1 MDKITQLQID
11 GKTYQVGSDGTT
23 SNRYPSPTN
32 RQTAPLYTNV
42 TELGLSATTVF
53 SSTVDGDSAKAA
65 RRIPVFMISN
75 TSKYLAACEART
87 SLSDSSQIDILFAY
101 KNAADSSWTYKTLF
115 AYDSSS
121 KYKYMNP
128 SLCVDR
134 NGVNQTNR
142 IYVFCM
148 KFQITDSNNGNW
160 LNLAGTEVE
169 NVYKY
174 SDDDGANWS
183 DEQSIGSG
191 WTSEWKYS
199 TVSYGNSV
207 FMKDGTLVIPCM
219 GMNSSGKQHSG
230 ILYQKKGDTTW
241 TYSCPSPKDGENEC
255 TAYENDE
262 KLYLNTRNST
272 DSRCIYEY
280 DFTNDKFTLID
291 DSFVPNAYCGAN
303 VEEMTVDGVHM
314 YTMAFIDT
322 TSSARTNPTAWVSA
336 DGIIFSRAIKILDA
350 NVTTNAGYCVC
361 SSYNGYVG
369 FIYEYNSNIY
379 FVDLTSNRNVL
390 TNGAAFLSLSDQYN
404 IEISKANRF
413 TSLEYLFGNINTTAS
428 SNTVDLLSSSSSSS
442 SAGTVMIVAN
452 TSASTYTIGTQRT
465 TWPSDWNYK
474 YIDVSKYQGKKLNV
488 NICNVSPNLGIGF
501 TSSTYKASGNT
512 FLSVISGTNAWSTSE
527 YAINIPDNA
536 VTMYYD
542 IYNGTGDTTHSYTF
556 TPKATV
562 TL

>member
-53 SSTVDGDSAKAA
+53 SSTVDGDSAKAT

-75 TSKYLAACEART
+75 TSKYLAACEARA

-121 KYKYMNP
+121 KNKYMNP

-255 TAYENDE
+255 TAYENDG

-280 DFTNDKFTLID
+280 DFTNDKFTLVD

-350 NVTTNAGYCVC
+350 DVTTNAGYCVC

-369 FIYEYNSNIY
+369 FIYEYSSNIY
-379 FVDLTSNRNVL
+379 FVDLTSSKNVL

-404 IEISKANRF
+404 IEISKSNRF

-428 SNTVDLLSSSSSSS
+428 SNTVDLIASSSSSSS
-442 SAGTVMIVAN
+442 KAMPVSGTGSGSTSGTWSAGTEC
-452 TSASTYTIGTQRT
+452 
-465 TWPSDWNYK
+465 TWGSDWHYV
-474 YIDVSKYQGKKLNV
+474 YADVESYQGKVLDVTVSNASDKLG
-488 NICNVSPNLGIGF
+488 LAF
-501 TSSTYKASGNT
+501 TADSYKASGNT
-512 FLSVISGTNAWSTSE
+512 FLTDGLIVGNGKTYDVLNKTLT
-527 YAINIPDNA
+527 IPSKA
-536 VTMYYD
+536 KTMYLN
-542 IYNGTGDTTHSYTF
+542 ICQHSGYTY

>member
-53 SSTVDGDSAKAA
+53 SSTLDGDSAKAA

-174 SDDDGANWS
+174 SDDDGASWS

-191 WTSEWKYS
+191 WTSDWKYS

-219 GMNSSGKQHSG
+219 GMNSNGKQHSG
-230 ILYQKKGDTTW
+230 ILYQKKGSTTW
-241 TYSCPSPKDGENEC
+241 AYSCPSPKDGENEC
-255 TAYENDE
+255 TAYENDG

-280 DFTNDKFTLID
+280 DFTNDKFTLVD

-428 SNTVDLLSSSSSSS
+428 SNTVDLIASSSSSSS
-442 SAGTVMIVAN
+442 KVMPVSGISSGSWSAGTETDWGSNEWHYIYAN
-452 TSASTYTIGTQRT
+452 VEQ
-465 TWPSDWNYK
+465 
-474 YIDVSKYQGKKLNV
+474 YQDKVLNV
-488 NICNVSPNLGIGF
+488 TVSNASNKLGLAF
-501 TSSTYKASGNT
+501 TADSYKASGNT
-512 FLSVISGTNAWSTSE
+512 FLTDGLTVGDGST
-527 YAINIPDNA
+527 YDVLNKTLTIPSKA
-536 VTMYYD
+536 KTMYLN
-542 IYNGTGDTTHSYTF
+542 ICQHSGYTY